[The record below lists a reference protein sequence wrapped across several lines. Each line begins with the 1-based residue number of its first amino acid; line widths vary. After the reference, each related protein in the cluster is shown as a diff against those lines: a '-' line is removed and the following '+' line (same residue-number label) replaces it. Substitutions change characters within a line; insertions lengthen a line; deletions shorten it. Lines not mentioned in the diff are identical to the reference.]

1 MNRRQI
7 LSTIPAALA
16 VAGAGSSSSLHA
28 QQQSGN
34 TLGLSRF
41 DHMSVNVADFDTAL
55 EWYRDKLGMEIE
67 VSWKVSALDGKQ
79 LAYLTLNGTRV
90 LEIVAADPNATGLRR
105 ADTFGQHFGRTGYG
119 HLCFA
124 TESVDATMAALE
136 ARGVIAFVQAE
147 TYPLD
152 GTEFVR
158 RVAFIN
164 DPEGNVIEF
173 GEPLKQAS

>member
-7 LSTIPAALA
+7 LSSIPVALA
-16 VAGAGSSSSLHA
+16 VAGTTYTPLNAQSRPANALSL
-28 QQQSGN
+28 
-34 TLGLSRF
+34 TRF
-41 DHMSVNVADFDTAL
+41 DHMSLNVADFDASV
-55 EWYRDKLGMEIE
+55 EWYRSTLGLEVE

-79 LAYLTLNGTRV
+79 LAYLTLNGIRV
-90 LEIVAADPNATGLRR
+90 LEIVATDANGTGLRR

-124 TESVDATMAALE
+124 TDSVDETMAMLE
-136 ARGVIAFVQAE
+136 ARGVSAFVKAE

-152 GTEFVR
+152 GTEYER
-158 RVAFIN
+158 RVAFIH

-173 GEPLKQAS
+173 GEPLKRAS

>member
-16 VAGAGSSSSLHA
+16 VAGATSSSLHA
-28 QQQSGN
+28 QQRSAN
-34 TLGLSRF
+34 ALGLSRF
-41 DHMSVNVADFDTAL
+41 DHMSVNVADFDKAL
-55 EWYRDKLGMEIE
+55 EWYRDKLGMEVE

-79 LAYLTLNGTRV
+79 LAYLTLDGTRV
-90 LEIVAADPNATGLRR
+90 LEIVAADPNGTGLRQS
-105 ADTFGQHFGRTGYG
+105 DTFGQHFGRTGYG

-124 TESVDATMAALE
+124 TGNVDETMAAL
-136 ARGVIAFVQAE
+136 AVRGVTAFVKAE

-152 GTEFVR
+152 GTDYVR
-158 RVAFIN
+158 RVAFVQ

>member
-16 VAGAGSSSSLHA
+16 VASATASSVTA
-28 QQQSGN
+28 QQQSSN
-34 TLGLSRF
+34 TLGLARF
-41 DHMSVNVADFDTAL
+41 DHMSLNVADFDKAV
-55 EWYRDKLGMEIE
+55 EWYRTTLALEVE

-90 LEIVAADPNATGLRR
+90 LEIVAADPNGTGLRR
-105 ADTFGQHFGRTGYG
+105 ATTFGQHFGRTGYG

-124 TESVDATMAALE
+124 TDSVDDTMAALE
-136 ARGVIAFVQAE
+136 ARGVSAFVKAE

-152 GTEFVR
+152 GTEFER

-164 DPEGNVIEF
+164 DPEGNVVEF
-173 GEPLKQAS
+173 GEPLRKA